1 LWPGGGSFSF
11 PVTAPHTIWEK
22 VSIPRAAK
30 DLLNTRL
37 HGEVLGLVTSPPDY
51 TASKAAMQPVLDRL
65 AVDGWVITPAWDGA
79 AKVWLRRSVVISV
92 SRTPK
97 HQAFVKSL
105 PIEHGGVP
113 ADDPGTYERVY
124 TTQIIHELNG
134 PMILADG
141 TKIPL
146 DEQPAIVA
154 VIALNAKA
162 RGPRPS
168 NWLRDL

>member
-1 LWPGGGSFSF
+1 
-11 PVTAPHTIWEK
+11 
-22 VSIPRAAK
+22 
-30 DLLNTRL
+30 
-37 HGEVLGLVTSPPDY
+37 
-51 TASKAAMQPVLDRL
+51 MQPVLDRL
-65 AVDGWVITPAWDGA
+65 AVDGWSITPAAWDGA
-79 AKVWLRRSVVISV
+79 AKVLLQRSMVLAIVRS
-92 SRTPK
+92 PK

-113 ADDPGTYERVY
+113 ADDSGIYERVI
-124 TTQIIHELNG
+124 TTQIIHELNS